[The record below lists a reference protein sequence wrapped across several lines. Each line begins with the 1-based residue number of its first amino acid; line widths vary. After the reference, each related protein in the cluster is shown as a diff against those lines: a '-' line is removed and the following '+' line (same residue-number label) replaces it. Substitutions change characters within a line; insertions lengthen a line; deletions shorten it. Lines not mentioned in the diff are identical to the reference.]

1 MMKLLIH
8 SQTSTAAPL
17 KFGNGYVI
25 SSQTLVEMGVLIHAG
40 IQSWSL
46 LVKRAPV
53 INQHGTD
60 LVGLESSVHH

>member
-1 MMKLLIH
+1 MKLLIH

-25 SSQTLVEMGVLIHAG
+25 ASQNLLEMWVLIHAG
-40 IQSWSL
+40 TQSWSL

-53 INQHGTD
+53 ISRYGNE